1 MLEKSQEEL
10 EQMAAAINTLAA
22 FCGKRDLPRLSR
34 EELRRYCGVS
44 RADCMMLFGE
54 SIPCAGDVAAQ
65 AIQEDMVDLFMIVGG
80 ERSTTDSLRRKF
92 HRAFWDIEV
101 TGKMEADIFAEYLYR
116 QYGIAPDWIERD
128 SRNFSDSIAN
138 ALFILRENQV
148 FPKTILV
155 IQDAVMQR
163 RAEEGLRKY
172 LGDSVTLVSYAGY
185 QVQVRVRDGG
195 LTFVPGDVL
204 GMWEMDEYI
213 ALLLREIPR
222 LRDDQEGYGPK
233 GKDRI
238 AHVEIP
244 PEVLEAYEV
253 LRAAVSSDEE

>member
-1 MLEKSQEEL
+1 MRNICTGST
-10 EQMAAAINTLAA
+10 AW
-22 FCGKRDLPRLSR
+22 PR
-34 EELRRYCGVS
+34 
-44 RADCMMLFGE
+44 
-54 SIPCAGDVAAQ
+54 
-65 AIQEDMVDLFMIVGG
+65 
-80 ERSTTDSLRRKF
+80 
-92 HRAFWDIEV
+92 
-101 TGKMEADIFAEYLYR
+101 
-116 QYGIAPDWIERD
+116 DWIERD

-148 FPKTILV
+148 FPKTILI

-195 LTFVPGDVL
+195 LAFVPGDVL

-253 LRAAVSSDEE
+253 LRAAVAPDGE

>member
-1 MLEKSQEEL
+1 
-10 EQMAAAINTLAA
+10 
-22 FCGKRDLPRLSR
+22 
-34 EELRRYCGVS
+34 
-44 RADCMMLFGE
+44 
-54 SIPCAGDVAAQ
+54 
-65 AIQEDMVDLFMIVGG
+65 
-80 ERSTTDSLRRKF
+80 
-92 HRAFWDIEV
+92 
-101 TGKMEADIFAEYLYR
+101 
-116 QYGIAPDWIERD
+116 
-128 SRNFSDSIAN
+128 
-138 ALFILRENQV
+138 
-148 FPKTILV
+148 
-155 IQDAVMQR
+155 MQR

-222 LRDDQEGYGPK
+222 LRDDEEGYGPK